1 MAVSPTRKP
10 EKVRACSRNPVL
22 SSLTIQQEFAIQK
35 YMLLS
40 SQQDQLRQRLSL
52 TTDDAPSSSLPAQPT
67 TFGSD
72 PISIPGS
79 TPRSPPSPLS
89 PRSSFSTEDREDDAR
104 LYQVN
109 KQIKSTL
116 TDLLNNESVK
126 HDDKFRFWV
135 QRQLMEAEME
145 MKRQKRRRSSADK
158 HELCDAI
165 SHSFSRSIAHNTTFD
180 HSMASRRHR
189 ISL

>member
-10 EKVRACSRNPVL
+10 ER
-22 SSLTIQQEFAIQK
+22 EFAIQK
-35 YMLLS
+35 YQLLS
-40 SQQDQLRQRLSL
+40 SQQDQLRQRLSFN
-52 TTDDAPSSSLPAQPT
+52 THDAPSSSISAQPA
-67 TFGSD
+67 TFGSV

-79 TPRSPPSPLS
+79 VPRSPPSPLS
-89 PRSSFSTEDREDDAR
+89 PGFSSSIEDREDDAR

-126 HDDKFRFWV
+126 HDDKFRSWV

-158 HELCDAI
+158 HELCDTI
-165 SHSFSRSIAHNTTFD
+165 SHSFSRSMAHNTSFD
-180 HSMASRRHR
+180 HAMGSRRYR
-189 ISL
+189 MSM